1 MIVNGMEVEV
11 TKKDIKNIHLGV
23 YPPDG
28 RVRVAAPKNTT
39 DENVRLLIVSKLRW
53 IKKQKEKFAS
63 QERQSKREYVSG
75 ESYYLWGERFN
86 LRIIERDNHYSKV
99 QIENRK
105 YINLYVKH
113 GTDTEKREEIITEW
127 YRKQIKEQI
136 PKLISKWEPI
146 LGVDV
151 KEWGVKKMST
161 KWGTCNSVAGRIWLN
176 LHLAKRPHKCLEYVV
191 VHEMT
196 HLLERTHS
204 DRFKELMDINYP
216 NWRTVRDELNKFILE
231 AYEKQFR
238 KE

>member
-1 MIVNGMEVEV
+1 MIVSGMEIEV

-28 RVRVAAPKNTT
+28 RVRIAAPKNTT
-39 DENVRLLIVSKLRW
+39 DENIRLLIVSKLRW

-86 LRIIERDNHYSKV
+86 LRVVERDNAYSKV
-99 QIENRK
+99 QIENKK
-105 YINLYVKH
+105 YITLYVKH
-113 GTDTEKREEIITEW
+113 GTEAAKREEVITEW

-146 LGVDV
+146 LGVEV

-161 KWGTCNSVAGRIWLN
+161 KWGTCNNEAGRIWLN
-176 LHLAKRPHKCLEYVV
+176 LNLAKRPHKCLEYVV

-204 DRFKELMDINYP
+204 ERFKELMDTNYP
-216 NWRTVRDELNKFILE
+216 NWKTVRDELNSFILE
-231 AYEKQFR
+231 AYEK
-238 KE
+238 

>member
-1 MIVNGMEVEV
+1 MIVNGMEIEV

-39 DENVRLLIVSKLRW
+39 DENIRLLIVSKIRW
-53 IKKQKEKFAS
+53 IKKQQEKFAN
-63 QERQSKREYVSG
+63 QERQSTREYVSG

-86 LRIIERDNHYSKV
+86 LRVVERDNAYSKV

-105 YINLYVKH
+105 YITLYVKQ
-113 GTDTEKREEIITEW
+113 GTPVEKREEIITEW
-127 YRKQIKEQI
+127 YRKQIKEVI

-151 KEWGVKKMST
+151 KEWGVKKMHT
-161 KWGTCNSVAGRIWLN
+161 KWGTCNSEVGRIWLN
-176 LHLAKRPHKCLEYVV
+176 LFLAKRPYKCLEYVV

-204 DRFKELMDINYP
+204 DRFKELMDTNYP

-231 AYEKQFR
+231 SFES
-238 KE
+238 

>member
-1 MIVNGMEVEV
+1 MIVNGIEIEV

-28 RVRVAAPKNTT
+28 MVRVAAPKNTT
-39 DENVRLLIVSKLRW
+39 DEKIRLLIISKLRW
-53 IKKQKEKFAS
+53 IKKQKEKFEN

-86 LRIIERDNHYSKV
+86 LRVIERENAYSKV

-105 YINLYVKH
+105 YINLYVKY
-113 GTDTEKREEIITEW
+113 GTQTEKREEIITEW
-127 YRKQIKEQI
+127 YRKQIKEVI

-151 KEWGVKKMST
+151 KEWGVKKMYT
-161 KWGTCNSVAGRIWLN
+161 KWGTCNYGSGRVWLN
-176 LHLAKRPHKCLEYVV
+176 LYLAKRPYRCLEYVM

-196 HLLERTHS
+196 HLIERTHS
-204 DRFKELMDINYP
+204 DRFKELMDTNYP
-216 NWRTVRDELNKFILE
+216 NWRSVRDELNEFILE
-231 AYEKQFR
+231 AYEH
-238 KE
+238 

>member
-1 MIVNGMEVEV
+1 MIVSGMEIEV

-39 DENVRLLIVSKLRW
+39 DENIRLLIVSKLRW

-86 LRIIERDNHYSKV
+86 LRVVERDNAYSKV
-99 QIENRK
+99 QIENKK
-105 YINLYVKH
+105 YITLYVKH
-113 GTDTEKREEIITEW
+113 GTEAAKREEVITEW

-146 LGVDV
+146 LGVEV
-151 KEWGVKKMST
+151 KAWGVKKMST
-161 KWGTCNSVAGRIWLN
+161 KWGTCNNEAGRIWLN
-176 LHLAKRPHKCLEYVV
+176 LNLAKRPHRCLEYVV

-204 DRFKELMDINYP
+204 DRFKELMDTNYP
-216 NWRTVRDELNKFILE
+216 NWKSVRDELNKFILE
-231 AYEKQFR
+231 EYER
-238 KE
+238 

>member
-1 MIVNGMEVEV
+1 MIVSGMEIEV

-39 DENVRLLIVSKLRW
+39 DENIRLLIVSKLRW

-86 LRIIERDNHYSKV
+86 LRVVERDNAYSKV
-99 QIENRK
+99 QIENKK
-105 YINLYVKH
+105 YITLYVKH
-113 GTDTEKREEIITEW
+113 GTEAAKREEVITGW

-146 LGVDV
+146 LGVEV

-161 KWGTCNSVAGRIWLN
+161 KWGTCNNEAGRIWLN
-176 LHLAKRPHKCLEYVV
+176 LNLAKRPHKCLEYVV

-204 DRFKELMDINYP
+204 ERFKELMDTNYP
-216 NWRTVRDELNKFILE
+216 NWKTVRDELNSFILE
-231 AYEKQFR
+231 AYDR
-238 KE
+238 

>member
-1 MIVNGMEVEV
+1 MIVSGMEIEV

-39 DENVRLLIVSKLRW
+39 DENIRLLIVSKLRW

-86 LRIIERDNHYSKV
+86 LRVVERANPYSKV
-99 QIENRK
+99 QIENKK
-105 YINLYVKH
+105 YITLYVKH
-113 GTDTEKREEIITEW
+113 GTEAAKREEVINEW
-127 YRKQIKEQI
+127 YRKQIKEQV

-146 LGVDV
+146 IGVEV
-151 KEWGVKKMST
+151 KAWGVKKMST
-161 KWGTCNSVAGRIWLN
+161 KWGTCNNEAGRIWLN
-176 LHLAKRPHKCLEYVV
+176 LYLAKRPHKCLEYVV

-216 NWRTVRDELNKFILE
+216 NWRTVRDELNEFILE
-231 AYEKQFR
+231 AYER
-238 KE
+238 

>member
-1 MIVNGMEVEV
+1 MIVSGMEIEV

-39 DENVRLLIVSKLRW
+39 DENIRLLIVSKLRW

-86 LRIIERDNHYSKV
+86 LRVVERDNAYSKV
-99 QIENRK
+99 QIENKK
-105 YINLYVKH
+105 YLTLYVKH
-113 GTDTEKREEIITEW
+113 GTEVAKREEIITEW

-136 PKLISKWEPI
+136 PKLISKWEPT
-146 LGVDV
+146 LGVEV
-151 KEWGVKKMST
+151 KAWGVKKMST
-161 KWGTCNSVAGRIWLN
+161 KWGTCNNEAGRIWLN
-176 LHLAKRPHKCLEYVV
+176 LYLAKRPHKCLEYVV

-204 DRFKELMDINYP
+204 DRFKELMDTNYP
-216 NWRTVRDELNKFILE
+216 TWKSVRDELNSFILE
-231 AYEKQFR
+231 AYEK
-238 KE
+238 

>member
-1 MIVNGMEVEV
+1 MIVSGMEIEV
-11 TKKDIKNIHLGV
+11 TKKNIKNIHLGV

-28 RVRVAAPKNTT
+28 RVRVAAPTNTT
-39 DENVRLLIVSKLRW
+39 DDNIRLLIVSKLRW

-86 LRIIERDNHYSKV
+86 LRVVERDNAYSKV
-99 QIENRK
+99 QIENKK
-105 YINLYVKH
+105 YITLYVKH
-113 GTDTEKREEIITEW
+113 GTEAEKREEIITEW

-146 LGVDV
+146 LGVEV
-151 KEWGVKKMST
+151 KAWGVKKMST
-161 KWGTCNSVAGRIWLN
+161 KWGTCNNEAGRIWLN
-176 LHLAKRPHKCLEYVV
+176 LNLAKRPHKCLEYVV

-216 NWRTVRDELNKFILE
+216 KWRTVKDELNEFILE
-231 AYEKQFR
+231 AYDR
-238 KE
+238 

>member
-1 MIVNGMEVEV
+1 MIVSGMEIEV

-39 DENVRLLIVSKLRW
+39 DENIRLLIVSKLRW
-53 IKKQKEKFAS
+53 IKKHKEKFAS

-86 LRIIERDNHYSKV
+86 LRVVERDNAYSKV
-99 QIENRK
+99 QIENKK
-105 YINLYVKH
+105 YLTLYVKH
-113 GTDTEKREEIITEW
+113 GTEVAKREEIITEW

-136 PKLISKWEPI
+136 PKLISKWEPT
-146 LGVDV
+146 LGAEV
-151 KEWGVKKMST
+151 KAWGVKKMST
-161 KWGTCNSVAGRIWLN
+161 KWGTCNNEAGRIWLN
-176 LHLAKRPHKCLEYVV
+176 LYLAKRPHKCLEYVV

-204 DRFKELMDINYP
+204 DRFKELMDTNYP
-216 NWRTVRDELNKFILE
+216 TWKSVRDELNSFILE
-231 AYEKQFR
+231 AYEK
-238 KE
+238 

>member
-1 MIVNGMEVEV
+1 MIVSGMEIEV
-11 TKKDIKNIHLGV
+11 TKKDVKNIHLGV

-39 DENVRLLIVSKLRW
+39 DENIRLLIVSKLRW

-86 LRIIERDNHYSKV
+86 LRVVERDNAYSKV
-99 QIENRK
+99 QIENKK
-105 YINLYVKH
+105 YITLYVKH
-113 GTDTEKREEIITEW
+113 GTEAAKREEVITEW
-127 YRKQIKEQI
+127 YRKQIKEQV

-146 LGVDV
+146 IGVEV
-151 KEWGVKKMST
+151 KAWGVKKMST
-161 KWGTCNSVAGRIWLN
+161 KWGTCNNEAGRIWLN
-176 LHLAKRPHKCLEYVV
+176 LNLAKRPHKCLEYVV

-204 DRFKELMDINYP
+204 ERFKELMDTNYS
-216 NWRTVRDELNKFILE
+216 NWRTVKDELNEFILE
-231 AYEKQFR
+231 AYDR
-238 KE
+238 

>member
-1 MIVNGMEVEV
+1 MIVNGMEIEV

-28 RVRVAAPKNTT
+28 RVRVAAPKNIT
-39 DENVRLLIVSKLRW
+39 EEKVRLLIISKLRW
-53 IKKQKEKFAS
+53 IKKQQEKFAG

-86 LRIIERDNHYSKV
+86 LRVIERENAYSKV
-99 QIENRK
+99 EIENRK
-105 YINLYVKH
+105 YITLYVKH
-113 GTDTEKREEIITEW
+113 GTPVEKREEIITEW
-127 YRKQIKEQI
+127 YRKQIKEVI

-146 LGVDV
+146 LGVEV
-151 KEWGVKKMST
+151 KYWGVKKMST
-161 KWGTCNSVAGRIWLN
+161 KWGTCNSDAGRVWLN
-176 LHLAKRPHKCLEYVV
+176 LYLAKRPHRCLEYVV

-204 DRFKELMDINYP
+204 DRFKELMDANYS

-231 AYEKQFR
+231 SFNS
-238 KE
+238 